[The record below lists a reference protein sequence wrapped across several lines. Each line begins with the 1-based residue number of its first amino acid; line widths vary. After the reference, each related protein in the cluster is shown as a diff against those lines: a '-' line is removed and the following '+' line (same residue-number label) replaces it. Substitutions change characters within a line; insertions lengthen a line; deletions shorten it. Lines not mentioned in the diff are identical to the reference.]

1 MSSPV
6 YFLVG
11 GEASEAEADG
21 TVRLSGGEAEGAQD
35 VRGFGDAGGAGG
47 TGGGGEVGLEGGEQ
61 ILGDLAESYHPSIL
75 ATRTRR
81 IN

>member
-1 MSSPV
+1 MLD
-6 YFLVG
+6 FGVG
-11 GEASEAEADG
+11 CEAAEAEADG
-21 TVRLSGGEAEGAQD
+21 GVGLGGGEAECAQD

-47 TGGGGEVGLEGGEQ
+47 AGGGGEVGLEGGEQ
-61 ILGDLAESYHPSIL
+61 ILRDLTESYHPSIL